1 MHSDEFLKAAGQ
13 DERLLEWA
21 GRLTLKEGLFSLAE
35 RVFSKLLHLR
45 GKPEDFAGLSTALIR
60 QKRFA
65 EAEELLLQS
74 LLKISAPSYLLFCV
88 YKNLGWIA
96 MEKKSLD
103 QALEHYN
110 RAHTIRPHSLS
121 LLFHRGVLFLRLKDY
136 QKSSGCFQELL
147 SRKVSHSGAWL
158 GLALSRKALGEREL
172 AQASLL
178 RALDFNPRLQTA
190 LSLKNQWQKGRPLQ
204 LSFSF

>member
-88 YKNLGWIA
+88 YPDFRIL
-96 MEKKSLD
+96 KKK
-103 QALEHYN
+103 
-110 RAHTIRPHSLS
+110 LS
-121 LLFHRGVLFLRLKDY
+121 DIGGLRDPWVTT
-136 QKSSGCFQELL
+136 F
-147 SRKVSHSGAWL
+147 
-158 GLALSRKALGEREL
+158 
-172 AQASLL
+172 
-178 RALDFNPRLQTA
+178 
-190 LSLKNQWQKGRPLQ
+190 RPLV
-204 LSFSF
+204 